1 MSYFFFGGGRCL
13 QSLTLFL
20 FKVLEKGMAYFMC
33 PVLPKQ
39 QPKFEETLRL
49 QGGSGDRVKT
59 VNPFQGISRS
69 LFSCGLEN
77 GQPNYRQT
85 IHQNSG
91 DGL

>member
-1 MSYFFFGGGRCL
+1 MSYFFWGGGRCL

-20 FKVLEKGMAYFMC
+20 FKELEKRMTYVMC
-33 PVLPKQ
+33 PLLPEQ
-39 QPKFEETLRL
+39 QPKVEETLRV
-49 QGGSGDRVKT
+49 QRGSGDRVKT
-59 VNPFQGISRS
+59 VNPFQGISKS

-85 IHQNSG
+85 IHRNSG